1 MLPSP
6 DYAAP
11 RNKKCRGQQKPLAE
25 CLLLA
30 QVFPLPLTLVPLLL
44 LLPPPAL
51 PSIRL
56 LALLFEVVQLPQL
69 PLSV

>member
-1 MLPSP
+1 M
-6 DYAAP
+6 
-11 RNKKCRGQQKPLAE
+11 
-25 CLLLA
+25 LA

-56 LALLFEVVQLPQL
+56 LELLFEVVLLPQL